1 MRKEDSEDWFEADL
15 KPHEPMMRA
24 WLRARLFSHEDV
36 DDIIQETF
44 MRVLTTKTKEEIEYP
59 KAFLF
64 SMIRNISYS
73 RLRRKYA
80 SKQVY
85 LADMEGQEFPDEH
98 PSVEES
104 LVQNEKMELLSRAIQ
119 SLPKRCRQV
128 VTLRKIYGMSNIDI
142 ARNLGISINTV
153 ETQGGIGI
161 KKLRV
166 FLTKFYKEGHYGNG

>member
-1 MRKEDSEDWFEADL
+1 M
-15 KPHEPMMRA
+15 
-24 WLRARLFSHEDV
+24 
-36 DDIIQETF
+36 Q
-44 MRVLTTKTKEEIEYP
+44 VLSTKTKAELTYP

-64 SMIRNISYS
+64 SVIRNISYS

-85 LADMEGQEFPDEH
+85 MADVETVEF
-98 PSVEES
+98 VEEQPGVEE
-104 LVQNEKMELLSRAIQ
+104 LVVQNERMELLSRAIQ

-142 ARNLGISINTV
+142 ARNLKISINTV

-161 KKLRV
+161 RKLRE
-166 FLTKFYKEGHYGNG
+166 FLVRNNKEGHFGNG